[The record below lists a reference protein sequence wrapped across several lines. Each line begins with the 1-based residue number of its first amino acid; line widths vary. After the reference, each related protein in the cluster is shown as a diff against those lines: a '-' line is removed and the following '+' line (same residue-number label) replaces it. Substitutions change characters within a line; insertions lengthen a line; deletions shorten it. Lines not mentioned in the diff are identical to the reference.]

1 MRSARNRATSIG
13 TSGKDT
19 ARVSRNEVSQ
29 KETSHNDLIISGCTI
44 VTMDPT
50 RRVIEKGEIVVR
62 NGMIVRVG
70 EAGGNGSVPAGST
83 TAQAVR
89 RFDASGKVVFPGLIN
104 THTHIFQTLIRG
116 LGQDEAVWDWFA
128 NSIDPVVDNISEE
141 DVYIASALGSVE
153 AIKCGTTTILDYNY
167 PHTSPGM
174 ADRTISA
181 FRDVG
186 IRGILARSIIDAGEV
201 HKGTVHSTPYEMD
214 ACRELLE
221 RYRHV
226 PDDMIRVWLAPY
238 TIFSTSREAFIEAKD
253 LAREY
258 GTWLTVHAATPST
271 VDSAVELYG
280 MDDIAFEESIGF
292 LGPNVLAVHCCAPLA
307 ERTLDTLRA
316 HDTKVSHN
324 PISNAYLGEGIA
336 PIAAM
341 IGKGISVG
349 LATDGPASNNNHDM
363 LQVMKFAALL
373 QKVAAL
379 DPRAISSMKILE
391 MATIEGARCVGLE
404 SVVGSVEEGKRADLM
419 ILDLNRPNTVVCADP
434 VAALVYSATQEN
446 VDTVIVNGR
455 PIMENRT
462 MVSIEED
469 EILSMAREAGA
480 KLVERAGKQEQ
491 KGNTR

>member
-1 MRSARNRATSIG
+1 VA
-13 TSGKDT
+13 
-19 ARVSRNEVSQ
+19 
-29 KETSHNDLIISGCTI
+29 HNDLIVSGCTI
-44 VTMDPT
+44 ITMDPQ
-50 RRVIEKGEIVVR
+50 RRIIENGEIVVR
-62 NGMIVRVG
+62 DGMIASVG
-70 EAGGNGSVPAGST
+70 QAGQRPSSTVGST
-83 TAQAVR
+83 VGSPSAGRDTR
-89 RFDASGKVVFPGLIN
+89 RIDASGKVVFPGLIN

-128 NSIDPVVDNISEE
+128 NSIDPVVDSISED
-141 DVYIASALGSVE
+141 DVYIASVLGSLE
-153 AIKCGTTTILDYNY
+153 AVKCGTTTILDYNY
-167 PHTSPGM
+167 PHTSPDM
-174 ADRTISA
+174 ADRTIGA

-186 IRGILARSIIDAGEV
+186 IRGILARSIIDTGDV
-201 HKGTVHSTPYEMD
+201 HKGTVHTTRHEMD
-214 ACRELLE
+214 ACRRLLE
-221 RYRHV
+221 TYRDV

-238 TIFSTSREAFIEAKD
+238 TIFSTSRDAFIEAKD
-253 LAREY
+253 LAREFD
-258 GTWLTVHAATPST
+258 TWLTVHAATPST
-271 VDSAVELYG
+271 VDSAVQLYG

-341 IGKGISVG
+341 LRKGISVG

-379 DPRAISSMKILE
+379 DPTAISSMKILE
-391 MATIEGARCVGLE
+391 MATIEGARCVGME
-404 SVVGSVEEGKRADLM
+404 SVIGSIEPGKRADLM
-419 ILDLNRPNTVVCADP
+419 ILDLKRPNTVVCADP

-455 PIMENRT
+455 PVMENRT
-462 MVSIEED
+462 MTSVNEE
-469 EILSMAREAGA
+469 EILSLAQEAGT
-480 KLVERAGKQEQ
+480 KLVERTRKNVK
-491 KGNTR
+491 KGNAP